1 MRITTTRPAVT
12 AAALA
17 ASVALLASGCGS
29 GGGGEDNGGGK
40 PNATSTSSTATGGGN
55 DESPINQSGGDE
67 AISPDQM
74 AKARPMQQDQPS
86 KMPPESGHDK
96 NMAPENDSGKPGK
109 VGPAEPGAGSTASS
123 GAAAAQAAVRKARLP
138 VQRSPRIGRIFGKGS
153 GNTVWFC
160 SASVIPSGGKN
171 LLVTAGHCLWNEKT
185 GAPQASSWQFVP
197 GYYSRG
203 GKGVAPYGVYTASRW
218 WAYNAWIKKQ
228 NWRYDF
234 AFMKLRKGRSGY
246 RGAGR
251 NVQNN
256 VGAMGVAWNQSPNRA
271 YVSIG
276 YDAERKYRWDN
287 GCCAYYR
294 KGKAHW
300 ISSWAQLNMS
310 HRFTTGGASGG
321 PWLIKYRASKR
332 LGYVD
337 GVNSRSNRKSTAT
350 SAYFGSAFRKLYYKV
365 R

>member
-1 MRITTTRPAVT
+1 MRVTTTRPVVT

-17 ASVALLASGCGS
+17 AAVALVVSGCGS
-29 GGGGEDNGGGK
+29 GGASDTGAGK
-40 PNATSTSSTATGGGN
+40 PSATSTAPAGGN
-55 DESPINQSGGDE
+55 DEAPIDQSGGDE
-67 AISPDQM
+67 VISPDQM
-74 AKARPMQQDQPS
+74 AKARPADQQQPS
-86 KMPPESGHDK
+86 KAPPESGHDQ
-96 NMAPENDSGKPGK
+96 NMAPENDNGRPGD
-109 VGPAEPGAGSTASS
+109 VGPAEPGPGSSVSS
-123 GAAAAQAAVRKARLP
+123 GSVAQAAARKARLP
-138 VQRSPRIGRIFGKGS
+138 VQRSPRIGRIFGKGT

-160 SASVIPSGGKN
+160 SASVIPSHGKN
-171 LLVTAGHCLWNEKT
+171 LIVTAGHCAWNEEN
-185 GAPQASSWQFVP
+185 GRPQASSWQFVP
-197 GYYSRG
+197 GYYTRN
-203 GKGVAPYGVYTASRW
+203 GKGIAPYGVYTASRW

-234 AFMKLRKGRSGY
+234 MLMKLRKGRAGY

-256 VGAMGVAWNQSPNRA
+256 VGAMGIAWNQSPNRSF
-271 YVSIG
+271 VSIG

-300 ISSWAQLNMS
+300 IDSWAQLNMA

-321 PWLIKYRASKR
+321 PWLIKYRAGKR
-332 LGYVD
+332 IGYVN

-350 SAYFGSAFRKLYYKV
+350 SPYFGSAFKKLYFKL